1 MQYIGIDLG
10 TSSVKILLMKADG
23 TILSSISK
31 DYPVSYPKPG
41 WSEQNPEDWLRQTLA
56 GLKELLASEE
66 ADQNQIKG
74 IGIGGQMHGLVA
86 LDESDQVIRPAI
98 LWNDG
103 RTEEETEY
111 LNTVIGTDKL
121 SDFTANIAFAG
132 FTAPKILWMQKH
144 EPEKFQAIRKIML
157 PKDYLVYKLTGAF
170 TTDVSDASGMLL
182 LDVKNRVW
190 SKEMIEICGIEE
202 QMLPEVKES
211 YEISGFL
218 KPEFAGELGLTDSV
232 AVVAGAGDNA
242 AAAIG
247 TGTVEDGSCN
257 VSIGTSGTVFIASDR
272 FRVGENNAIHS
283 FGHAN
288 GKYHLMGCM
297 LSAASCLKWWLEDIL
312 KTTDYQGEQQ
322 EIKGRGDNPLY
333 FLPYLMGERSPH
345 NDPNVRGA
353 FFGLGM
359 DTTRAQMIEA
369 VFEGVSF
376 ALKDSLEIA
385 ESLGIDIKRTKLC
398 GGGAKSPVWQQI
410 LANILNIEVE
420 LLVTEEGPA
429 LGGAI
434 LAAVAC
440 GEYASVEA
448 AARAIVKVKQTIK
461 PQPELTEAYA
471 RKYQVFRE
479 LYPAI
484 KGVL

>member
-31 DYPVSYPKPG
+31 DYPVSYPKTG

-86 LDESDQVIRPAI
+86 LDEKDQVIRPAI

-132 FTAPKILWMQKH
+132 FTAPKILWMQKN
-144 EPEKFQAIRKIML
+144 EPEKFQAIQKIML

-182 LDVKNRVW
+182 LDVKNRAW
-190 SKEMIEICGIEE
+190 SKEMIEICGIQE

-211 YEISGFL
+211 YDVSGFL
-218 KPEFAGELGLTDSV
+218 KPEFAGELGLTESV

-257 VSIGTSGTVFIASDR
+257 VSIGTSGTVFIASDS

-322 EIKGRGDNPLY
+322 EIKGLGDNPLY

-359 DTTRAQMIEA
+359 DTTRAQMVEA

-385 ESLGIDIKRTKLC
+385 ESLGIEIKKTKLC

-440 GEYASVEA
+440 GEYASVED
-448 AARAIVKVKQTIK
+448 AARAIVKVKETIK

>member
-10 TSSVKILLMKADG
+10 TSSVKLLLMQQDG
-23 TILSSISK
+23 ILLSSISK
-31 DYPVSYPKPG
+31 EYPVSYPKPG

-56 GLKELLASEE
+56 GLAELLSSEH
-66 ADQNQIKG
+66 ADKSQIRG

-86 LDESDQVIRPAI
+86 LDQNDLVIRPAI

-103 RTEEETEY
+103 RTEQETAFLNSEIGKKQLSEY
-111 LNTVIGTDKL
+111 TG
-121 SDFTANIAFAG
+121 NIAFAG
-132 FTAPKILWMQKH
+132 FTAPKILWMKKH
-144 EPEKFQAIRKIML
+144 EKEKFETINKIML
-157 PKDYLVYKLTGAF
+157 PKDYLVYMLTGAF

-182 LDVKNRVW
+182 LDVKNRRW
-190 SKEMIEICGIEE
+190 SEEMLEICGIQE
-202 QMLPEVKES
+202 QMLPAVHES
-211 YEISGFL
+211 YEISGYVKTEIL
-218 KPEFAGELGLTDSV
+218 KSLGLEGSI

-247 TGTVEDGSCN
+247 TGTVENGSCN
-257 VSIGTSGTVFIASDR
+257 ISIGTSGTVFIASDT
-272 FRVGENNAIHS
+272 FRIGENNAIHA

-297 LSAASCLKWWLEDIL
+297 LSAASCLKWWMEDIL
-312 KTTDYQGEQQ
+312 NTEDYQGEQKD
-322 EIKGRGDNPLY
+322 IKGLGDHPVY

-345 NDPNVRGA
+345 NDPNIRGA
-353 FFGLGM
+353 FLGLGM
-359 DTTRAQMIEA
+359 DTTRVQMLEA
-369 VFEGVSF
+369 VLEGVAF

-385 ESLGIDIKRTKLC
+385 KSLGIEIEKTKLC
-398 GGGAKSPVWQQI
+398 GGGAKSPIWQEI
-410 LANILNIEVE
+410 LANILDLNVE
-420 LLVTEEGPA
+420 LLETEEGPA

-440 GEYASVEA
+440 GEYATVEA
-448 AARAIVKVKQTIK
+448 AAKAIVKVKKTIV
-461 PQPELTEAYA
+461 PQKELVERYQK
-471 RKYQVFRE
+471 KYEVFRK